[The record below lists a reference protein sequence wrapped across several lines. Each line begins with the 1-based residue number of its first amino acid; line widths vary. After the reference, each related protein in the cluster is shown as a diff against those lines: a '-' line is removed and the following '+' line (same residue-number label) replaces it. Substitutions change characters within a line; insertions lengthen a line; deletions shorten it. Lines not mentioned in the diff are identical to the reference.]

1 MEELT
6 FCAGDISLGAK
17 EKDSSD
23 PDEANGFLAAVL
35 LAKENLPG
43 RAELLATVQI

>member
-6 FCAGDISLGAK
+6 LCAGDVSLGVK

-23 PDEANGFLAAVL
+23 PTEPNDFGTVL
-35 LAKENLPG
+35 LAKENFAG
-43 RAELLATVQI
+43 RAELLAIVKM